1 MHSKDVEW
9 FEGQF
14 ELRPKNQG
22 QLNPNSQ
29 YRIAIEAIKGMKY
42 PLLPIIGQRIS
53 PAINQESSLLFVDF
67 LVLSWLMYFLLLGNS
82 QNGYIALDEFDFKVE
97 TCAIK
102 PPEADEEIEVSSTST
117 DSPMTS
123 PTEPPNGNL

>member
-1 MHSKDVEW
+1 
-9 FEGQF
+9 
-14 ELRPKNQG
+14 
-22 QLNPNSQ
+22 
-29 YRIAIEAIKGMKY
+29 
-42 PLLPIIGQRIS
+42 
-53 PAINQESSLLFVDF
+53 
-67 LVLSWLMYFLLLGNS
+67 MYIVFLGNS

-102 PPEADEEIEVSSTST
+102 PSEADEELEGSSTST

>member
-1 MHSKDVEW
+1 
-9 FEGQF
+9 
-14 ELRPKNQG
+14 
-22 QLNPNSQ
+22 
-29 YRIAIEAIKGMKY
+29 
-42 PLLPIIGQRIS
+42 
-53 PAINQESSLLFVDF
+53 
-67 LVLSWLMYFLLLGNS
+67 MYFVFLGKS

-102 PPEADEEIEVSSTST
+102 PSEADEELEGSSTST